1 MYQELARDYV
11 QLEKSFVHAKCTVY
25 VLQNQLGMVYDQK
38 SPMYMLNVLFMNQEL
53 ARDGVRLEKSYVHAK
68 CSPSRAALM
77 TGRYAWR

>member
-1 MYQELARDYV
+1 MYQELARDGV
-11 QLEKSFVHAKCTVY
+11 R
-25 VLQNQLGMVYDQK
+25 LQI
-38 SPMYMLNVLFMNQEL
+38 SPMYMLNVRFMYQEL